1 LQRPRRSA
9 LIAVQI
15 AFAAAVAWFAGRAIR
30 DQWARVEQAQLSL
43 DPSWAWVILSA
54 AIVLATYL
62 LLVQVWILHLRD
74 WGYRLPFRP
83 AARIWFISNLGR
95 YVPGKV
101 VGLGTMAVLAERRG
115 VSAVA
120 AVASSVVVMLIG
132 IAAGLAVV
140 VVTGAGVAEA
150 VLAGSGFDVPRWTV
164 PAVMAAAVVGLLTA
178 PVALPT
184 IAAIASRMAGRDS
197 VLPTLPAASVWLI
210 AAGSGLSWILYG
222 LAFEMFAIGMLGRV
236 AGGPA
241 GYIAVYT
248 ASYLA
253 GLLSLIPGGFVVREA
268 TLVLGLTA
276 LHLVS
281 APEAA
286 LLALTSR
293 VWLTILEVL
302 PGALFLLT
310 RTEGHGSGRGPRPA
324 PHPHRADAS

>member
-1 LQRPRRSA
+1 MQRRRRSA
-9 LIAVQI
+9 LIAVQV

-30 DQWARVEQAQLSL
+30 DQWARVEDAQLAL
-43 DPSWAWVILSA
+43 DPSWSWVILSA
-54 AIVLATYL
+54 VVVLATYL
-62 LLVQVWILHLRD
+62 LLVQVWVVHLRD
-74 WGYRLPFRP
+74 WGYRLRFRA

-101 VGLGTMAVLAERRG
+101 VGLGTMAVLAERGG

-132 IAAGLAVV
+132 IATGLAVV
-140 VVTGAGVAEA
+140 LVTGAGVADA
-150 VLAGSGFDVPRWTV
+150 VLAGSGFDLPGWTV
-164 PAVMAAAVVGLLTA
+164 ATAVAVAIASLIAA
-178 PVALPT
+178 PVALPW
-184 IAAIASRMAGRDS
+184 IASIASRITGRNS
-197 VLPTLPAASVWLI
+197 VLPKLPASSVWVI
-210 AAGSGLSWILYG
+210 AAGSALSWILYG
-222 LAFEMFAIGMLGRV
+222 LAFELFAIGMLGRG
-236 AGGPA
+236 AGGPT

-253 GLLSLIPGGFVVREA
+253 GLLSLIPGGFIVREA

-276 LHLVS
+276 LQLVT

-293 VWLTILEVL
+293 VWITILEIL

-310 RTEGHGSGRGPRPA
+310 RTEGRALGQGTPAGS
-324 PHPHRADAS
+324 

>member
-1 LQRPRRSA
+1 MPRPRRSA

-30 DQWARVEQAQLSL
+30 DQWAQVENARLTL
-43 DPSWAWVILSA
+43 NPSWSWVIVSA
-54 AIVLATYL
+54 LVVLATYL
-62 LLVQVWILHLRD
+62 LLVQVWVVHLRD
-74 WGYRLPFRP
+74 WGYRLPFRS

-120 AVASSVVVMLIG
+120 AVASSVVVMLVG
-132 IAAGLAVV
+132 IAAGLVVV
-140 VVTGAGVAEA
+140 VVTGAGVAQA
-150 VLAGSGFDVPRWTV
+150 VLAGSGFNVPEWTV
-164 PAVMAAAVVGLLTA
+164 PAVVVVGIAVMFLA
-178 PVALPT
+178 PVALPWL
-184 IAAIASRMAGRDS
+184 ASIASRITGRDS
-197 VLPTLPAASVWLI
+197 VLPGLPASSVWLI

-222 LAFEMFAIGMLGRV
+222 LAFELFAIGMLGRS
-236 AGGPA
+236 AGGPT

-276 LHLVS
+276 LQLVS

-293 VWLTILEVL
+293 VWITILEVL

-310 RTEGHGSGRGPRPA
+310 RTEGRALGQGTPAGS
-324 PHPHRADAS
+324 